1 MNVGGIVKPESEF
14 RSFCE
19 SIYVLE

>member
-1 MNVGGIVKPESEF
+1 MFRWERIF

-19 SIYVLE
+19 SIFKK